1 MISVN
6 QGIDNSGGG
15 GGTCFL
21 SGGPLNGGGGGNTME
36 DSMNFVSQVYLEPKI
51 YVNKN
56 PS

>member
-15 GGTCFL
+15 RGHMFLVRGTL
-21 SGGPLNGGGGGNTME
+21 EWGGGGNTME

>member
-6 QGIDNSGGG
+6 QGIENSGGG
-15 GGTCFL
+15 GGGTSFL
-21 SGGPLNGGGGGNTME
+21 SGGPMGNTME
-36 DSMNFVSQVYLEPKI
+36 DSMNFVTQVYLEPKI